1 MCLSIYILY
10 IKNQFFTCIKI
21 DFLLKKIILIIT
33 FNTFKKMNSEI
44 NKSIQDKSILQNNI
58 TLLEKEYNDLCKKL
72 NEMKLTVYK
81 TKEEIQKEKT
91 PEQLNVELNSPLFK
105 RGKSKYIFQNSQI
118 PKIEGK
124 VKYINPFI
132 ANEIISRKE
141 LEKSFDKENTK
152 EAKEKKV
159 DSNKTLKNKESI
171 DKALVNLQ
179 RKKLNDLRI
188 LARDLKIKGYST
200 MKKEDL
206 IKQIYNLVKSKKE
219 KETKEIVNE
228 SNKFEE
234 PSSRILDEKNE
245 DEQEENLED
254 DIENV
259 ENDFFDDDDQY
270 QSDIDYE

>member
-1 MCLSIYILY
+1 
-10 IKNQFFTCIKI
+10 
-21 DFLLKKIILIIT
+21 
-33 FNTFKKMNSEI
+33 MNSEI

>member
-1 MCLSIYILY
+1 
-10 IKNQFFTCIKI
+10 
-21 DFLLKKIILIIT
+21 
-33 FNTFKKMNSEI
+33 MNSEI

-219 KETKEIVNE
+219 KETKKEIVNE
-228 SNKFEE
+228 SNKIEE
-234 PSSRILDEKNE
+234 HSSRILDEKNE

>member
-1 MCLSIYILY
+1 
-10 IKNQFFTCIKI
+10 
-21 DFLLKKIILIIT
+21 
-33 FNTFKKMNSEI
+33 MNSEI

-152 EAKEKKV
+152 EAKV
-159 DSNKTLKNKESI
+159 DSNKKLKNKESI

>member
-1 MCLSIYILY
+1 
-10 IKNQFFTCIKI
+10 
-21 DFLLKKIILIIT
+21 
-33 FNTFKKMNSEI
+33 MNSEI

-152 EAKEKKV
+152 EAKV
-159 DSNKTLKNKESI
+159 DSNKKLKNKESI

-219 KETKEIVNE
+219 KETKKEIVNE
-228 SNKFEE
+228 SNKIEE